1 MVRKKKQSNKS
12 RSAKKKKVSN
22 KERILAI
29 IYLFF
34 IFGFFISTL
43 FVMFGYFSL
52 EGMVLALFLA
62 FIFGL
67 IMWKKRRDM
76 VS

>member
-1 MVRKKKQSNKS
+1 MTRKKKQPNRS
-12 RSAKKKKVSN
+12 RSAKKKKVTN
-22 KERILAI
+22 KERILAV

-43 FVMFGYFSL
+43 FVTFGYFSL
-52 EGMVLALFLA
+52 EDIVLALFLA

-67 IMWKKRRDM
+67 IMWKKRPKY